1 MHTYMYTHIHIHVHT
16 YIQIH
21 MHTYIYTHI
30 HICIYAHTKEVQ
42 KKTFTSLRGFWSLR
56 EGDE

>member
-1 MHTYMYTHIHIHVHT
+1 
-16 YIQIH
+16 

-30 HICIYAHTKEVQ
+30 HICIYAHTKGAQ
-42 KKTFTSLRGFWSLR
+42 KKTFTSIRGFWSLR